1 MVTLLCM
8 ASSLRLHAQIN
19 GVISGSVVDH
29 NKSSVA
35 NATILL
41 KNLPD
46 SVVVKT
52 MLSDAAGNFSFENLK
67 EGNYFLQVSSVGFAT
82 VVTPSIIINTAQP
95 AQILSP
101 VILQPGTSNLSTVTV
116 RSTKPF
122 IERQVDRTVMNV
134 DAFLSAAGSTAL
146 EMLEKAPGVN
156 VDETDGISLRGKSGV
171 MIFIDDKPTYLSGN
185 DLVNYLKSL
194 PASSLDKIEVITNP
208 PARYDAAGNAGII
221 NIRTKKTKTSGFN
234 GGINLNYG
242 QGMYPRSN
250 NSFNFNYR
258 SPKFNFF
265 GNAGYSLN
273 NSVNDLSINRYY
285 FHPDGSPRF
294 TFFQNSFI
302 RRTSQ
307 AFNLRMG
314 IDYYLTEKT
323 TLGLITSGIT
333 RPSDDRTLNTSTVRN
348 ASNDLD
354 SSITAD
360 NRQQGSWKNGSINL
374 NLLHKYDGKGKE
386 LAADLD
392 YVRYGSQVD
401 QQFYNHAYAPNG
413 NLKWRDLLT
422 GDLPSDISIYSGKLD
437 YTQPLSEKAKISGG
451 IKSSYVSTDN
461 AARYF
466 NTINQVTEPDYDK
479 TNHFLYKETINAAY
493 VSSNRDWKF
502 FSLQL
507 GLRLEHTISNGHQLG
522 NSAKPDSSFRRGYT
536 NLFPTSFF
544 LFRFDTVQRNQLSFS
559 YGRRIDRPV
568 YQDLNPFISP
578 LDKFSIYVGNPY
590 LQPTLTDAFTVAH
603 TFKNKITTTLS
614 YSRTKNIIQET
625 IDLSNNI
632 YISRPANIGK
642 SSVIGLGVDLS
653 LKPAKWWTLL
663 AYGEVQ
669 RRYYNDILYGYQL
682 DTSLV
687 YFGSNITNQFN
698 FNNGWSAELSGFYRT
713 DILVGQIISGATG
726 QMNIGVG
733 KKILNNKGSVRII
746 VRDIFYTRVNHGVIT
761 SIRDAYGTYRNW
773 FDSRNATLTFS
784 YNFGKTTGRQRNHN
798 SAVEA
803 EQNRVR
809 N

>member
-1 MVTLLCM
+1 MLTCVLT
-8 ASSLRLHAQIN
+8 SLQLHAQFH
-19 GVISGSVVDH
+19 ISGSIADQDSNAVSH
-29 NKSSVA
+29 
-35 NATILL
+35 ATILL
-41 KNLPD
+41 KNLQD
-46 SVVVKT
+46 SSVVKT
-52 MLSDAAGNFSFENLK
+52 MLSDTAGRFSFENLR
-67 EGNYFLQVSSVGFAT
+67 EGNYFLQVSMVSFAT
-82 VVTPSIIINTAQP
+82 SFSKNIQLSAAQAFVELPLIN
-95 AQILSP
+95 
-101 VILQPGTSNLSTVTV
+101 LQPGNSSLSAITV

-171 MIFIDDKPTYLSGN
+171 MIFIDDKPTFLSGN
-185 DLVNYLKSL
+185 DLVQYLKSL

-234 GGINLNYG
+234 GGLNINYG
-242 QGMYPRSN
+242 QGKYPRAN

-258 SPKFNFF
+258 SSRLNFF
-265 GNAGYSLN
+265 GNAAYSLN
-273 NSVNDLSINRYY
+273 NSVNDLTIKRYY
-285 FHPDGSPRF
+285 FHPDGDPRF

-302 RRTSQ
+302 RRTSK
-307 AFNLRMG
+307 AYNLRLG
-314 IDYYLTEKT
+314 VDFYVNDKT
-323 TLGLITSGIT
+323 TLGIITSGIT
-333 RPSDDRTLNTSTVRN
+333 RPSDDRTLNRSTVRN
-348 ASNDLD
+348 AGNDVD

-360 NRQQGSWKNGSINL
+360 NRQQGKWKNGSANI
-374 NLLHKYDGKGKE
+374 NLLHKFDSKGKE
-386 LAADLD
+386 LAADID
-392 YVRYGSQVD
+392 YVRYISQVD
-401 QQFYNHAYAPNG
+401 QQFYNHAFAPNG
-413 NLKWRDLLT
+413 NLKWNDLLT
-422 GDLPSDISIYSGKLD
+422 GDLPSDISIYSGRVD
-437 YTQPLSEKAKISGG
+437 YAHPVSDKAKVSGG
-451 IKSSYVSTDN
+451 IKSSFVNTDN
-461 AARYF
+461 AAKYF
-466 NTINQVTEPDYDK
+466 NTFNQVTEPDYDK
-479 TNHFLYKETINAAY
+479 TNHFIYKETINAAY
-493 VSSNRDWKF
+493 VSSNRDWKY

-507 GLRLEHTISNGHQLG
+507 GLRLENTISKGHQLG
-522 NSAKPDSSFRRGYT
+522 NTARPDSSFRRSYT
-536 NLFPTSFF
+536 NLFPTGFF
-544 LFRFDTVQRNQLSFS
+544 LWRMDTVQRNQLSFS

-578 LDKFSIYVGNPY
+578 LDKFSTYVGNPY
-590 LQPTLTDAFTVAH
+590 LQPTITDAFALAH

-614 YSRTKNIIQET
+614 YSSTRNIIQET

-642 SSVIGLGVDLS
+642 SSVLGLGLDVS

-698 FNNGWSAELSGFYRT
+698 FQKGWSAELSGFYRT

-726 QMNIGVG
+726 QFNIGVG
-733 KKILNNKGSVRII
+733 KKILNNKGSLRLI
-746 VRDIFYTRVNHGVIT
+746 VRDVFYTRVNHGVIT
-761 SIRDAYGTYRNW
+761 SIKDAYGTYRNW

-784 YNFGKTTGRQRNHN
+784 YNFGKTMGRQRNHN

>member
-1 MVTLLCM
+1 MLTCVLT
-8 ASSLRLHAQIN
+8 SLQLHAQFR
-19 GVISGSVVDH
+19 ISGSIADH
-29 NKSSVA
+29 DSRAVSH
-35 NATILL
+35 ATILL
-41 KNLPD
+41 KNLQD
-46 SVVVKT
+46 SSVVKT
-52 MLSDAAGNFSFENLK
+52 MLSDSAGRFSFENLR
-67 EGNYFLQVSSVGFAT
+67 EGNYFLQVSMVSFAT
-82 VVTPSIIINTAQP
+82 SYSTGIQLNAAQASVVLPLIN
-95 AQILSP
+95 
-101 VILQPGTSNLSTVTV
+101 LQPGNSSLSAITV

-171 MIFIDDKPTYLSGN
+171 MIFIDDKPTFLSGN

-221 NIRTKKTKTSGFN
+221 NIRTKKSKTSGFN
-234 GGINLNYG
+234 GGITINYG
-242 QGMYPRSN
+242 QGKYPRAN

-258 SPKFNFF
+258 SPRFNFF

-273 NSVNDLSINRYY
+273 NSVNDLTIKRYY
-285 FHPDGSPRF
+285 FHPDGDPRF

-302 RRTSQ
+302 RRSSQ
-307 AFNLRMG
+307 SYNLRLG
-314 IDYYLTEKT
+314 IDYYLNDKT
-323 TLGLITSGIT
+323 TLGIITSGIT

-348 ASNDLD
+348 AGNDID

-360 NRQQGSWKNGSINL
+360 NRQQGKWKNGTANI
-374 NLLHKYDGKGKE
+374 NLLHKFDSKGKE
-386 LAADLD
+386 LAADID
-392 YVRYGSQVD
+392 YVKYSAQVD
-401 QQFYNHAYAPNG
+401 QQFYNHAFAPNG
-413 NLKWRDLLT
+413 NLKWKDLLT
-422 GDLPSDISIYSGKLD
+422 GDLPSDISIYSGRVD
-437 YTQPLSEKAKISGG
+437 YAHPVSDKAKISGG
-451 IKSSYVSTDN
+451 IKSSFVNTDN
-461 AARYF
+461 AAKYF
-466 NTINQVTEPDYDK
+466 NTFNQVTEPDYDK
-479 TNHFLYKETINAAY
+479 TNHFIYKETINAAY
-493 VSSNRDWKF
+493 VSSNRDWKY

-507 GLRLEHTISNGHQLG
+507 GLRLENTISKGHQLG
-522 NSAKPDSSFRRGYT
+522 NTVRPDSSFRRSYT
-536 NLFPTSFF
+536 NLFPTGFF
-544 LFRFDTVQRNQLSFS
+544 LWRMDSVQRNQLSFS

-590 LQPTLTDAFTVAH
+590 LQPTITDAFALAH
-603 TFKNKITTTLS
+603 TFKNKITTTVS
-614 YSRTKNIIQET
+614 YSSTRNIIQET

-642 SSVIGLGVDLS
+642 SSVLGLGLDVS
-653 LKPAKWWTLL
+653 LKPARWWTLL

-698 FNNGWSAELSGFYRT
+698 FQKGWSAELSGFYRT

-726 QMNIGVG
+726 QFNIGVG
-733 KKILNNKGSVRII
+733 KKILNNKGSLRLI
-746 VRDIFYTRVNHGVIT
+746 VRDVFYTRVNHGVIT
-761 SIRDAYGTYRNW
+761 SIKDAYGTYRNW
-773 FDSRNATLTFS
+773 FDSCNATLTFS

-798 SAVEA
+798 SAVET

>member
-1 MVTLLCM
+1 MLTCVLT
-8 ASSLRLHAQIN
+8 SLQLHAQYR
-19 GVISGSVVDH
+19 ISGSIADQD
-29 NKSSVA
+29 SSAVSH
-35 NATILL
+35 ATILL
-41 KNLPD
+41 KNLQD
-46 SVVVKT
+46 SSVVKT
-52 MLSDAAGNFSFENLK
+52 MLSDSAGRFSFENLR
-67 EGNYFLQVSSVGFAT
+67 EGNYFLQVSMVSFAT
-82 VVTPSIIINTAQP
+82 SFSTGIQLNATQASVVLPLIN
-95 AQILSP
+95 
-101 VILQPGTSNLSTVTV
+101 LQPGNSSLSAITV

-171 MIFIDDKPTYLSGN
+171 MIFIDDKPTFLSGN

-221 NIRTKKTKTSGFN
+221 NIRTKKSKTSGFN

-242 QGMYPRSN
+242 QGKYPRAN

-258 SPKFNFF
+258 SPRFNFF

-273 NSVNDLSINRYY
+273 NSVNDLTIKRYY
-285 FHPDGSPRF
+285 FYPDGDPRF

-302 RRTSQ
+302 RRSSQ
-307 AFNLRMG
+307 SYNLRLG
-314 IDYYLTEKT
+314 IDYYLNDKT
-323 TLGLITSGIT
+323 TLGIITSGIT

-348 ASNDLD
+348 AGNDID

-360 NRQQGSWKNGSINL
+360 NRQQGKWINGTANI
-374 NLLHKYDGKGKE
+374 NLLHKFDSKGKE
-386 LAADLD
+386 LAADID
-392 YVRYGSQVD
+392 YVKYSAQVD
-401 QQFYNHAYAPNG
+401 QQFYNHAFAPNG
-413 NLKWRDLLT
+413 NLKWKDLLT
-422 GDLPSDISIYSGKLD
+422 GDLPSDISIYSGRVD
-437 YTQPLSEKAKISGG
+437 YAHPVSDKAKVSGG
-451 IKSSYVSTDN
+451 IKSSFVNTDN
-461 AARYF
+461 AAKYF
-466 NTINQVTEPDYDK
+466 NTFNQVTEPDYDK
-479 TNHFLYKETINAAY
+479 TNHFIYKETINAAY
-493 VSSNRDWKF
+493 VSSNRDWKY

-507 GLRLEHTISNGHQLG
+507 GLRLENTISKGHQLG
-522 NSAKPDSSFRRGYT
+522 NTVRPDSSFRRSYT
-536 NLFPTSFF
+536 NLFPTGFF
-544 LFRFDTVQRNQLSFS
+544 LWRMDSVQRNQLSFS

-590 LQPTLTDAFTVAH
+590 LQPTITDAFALAH
-603 TFKNKITTTLS
+603 TFKNKITTTVS
-614 YSRTKNIIQET
+614 YSSTRNIIQET

-642 SSVIGLGVDLS
+642 SSVLGLGLDVS
-653 LKPAKWWTLL
+653 LKPARWWTLL

-687 YFGSNITNQFN
+687 YFGSNVTNQFN
-698 FNNGWSAELSGFYRT
+698 FQKGWSAELSGFYRT

-726 QMNIGVG
+726 QFNIGVG
-733 KKILNNKGSVRII
+733 KKILNNKGSLRLI
-746 VRDIFYTRVNHGVIT
+746 VRDVFYTRVNHGVIT
-761 SIRDAYGTYRNW
+761 SIKDAYGTYRNW